1 MSHATALR
9 TMHAT
14 WLVDSVLTP
23 ERFDAESVS
32 FLQAALYP
40 EVRAVS
46 AHRITTW
53 LDVIE
58 AIEAL
63 SFPTTNDDSTIALGP
78 RAASNF
84 LTHQRRRRS
93 HLCRYQTERLELI
106 PGFSWAPLDAV
117 FARRLAELQAHLN
130 EHGKLPRL
138 KSDDPAERSLARW
151 VRHMR
156 DRDNEGQLSETASAA
171 LRAMSL
177 PTGP

>member
-1 MSHATALR
+1 
-9 TMHAT
+9 MHAT

-32 FLQAALYP
+32 FLHAALYP

-46 AHRITTW
+46 SHRITTW

-58 AIEAL
+58 AIEAQV
-63 SFPTTNDDSTIALGP
+63 SPTADDGSVIALGP

-93 HLCRYQTERLELI
+93 HLCRYQEERLELL
-106 PGFSWAPLDAV
+106 PGFSWAPVDAV
-117 FARRLAELQAHLN
+117 FSRRLAELQAHLD
-130 EHGKLPRL
+130 EHGRPPRL

-156 DRDNEGQLSETASAA
+156 DRDSQGQLSETASVA
-171 LRAMSL
+171 LRAMS
-177 PTGP
+177 PATDP